1 MYLTLKGIQKI
12 SSRRTILCNNQKF
25 NRFLTTLPENVSNNI
40 MIQSQAPLPGLSEEQ
55 LGKIQATDTML
66 RSRHKHLDEQ
76 LPFEVRD
83 VVRRK
88 RMIYRSK
95 QRGWLEADILM
106 GSWAAENVPRLNEM
120 ELNYYEIMLDEETID
135 IFNFITCKD
144 PLPDHLIGNPV
155 MKMLQD
161 YAVRT
166 KLSDPEDYA
175 AIKKEHNLT

>member
-1 MYLTLKGIQKI
+1 MFSKGVQQFSLRRRQIIFFNNYKLNGFF
-12 SSRRTILCNNQKF
+12 SSVPSST
-25 NRFLTTLPENVSNNI
+25 ENVS
-40 MIQSQAPLPGLSEEQ
+40 APLPGLSQEQ
-55 LGKIQATDTML
+55 LEKIQATDMML

-76 LPFEVRD
+76 LPLDVRD

-106 GSWAAENVPRLNEM
+106 GSWAAEHVPRLSEK

-144 PLPDHLIGNPV
+144 PLPDHLLGNPV

-161 YAVRT
+161 YAIRT
-166 KLSDPEDYA
+166 KLTGPEDYA